1 MSKELMNTTE
11 MKEVISKRTACMKV
25 FEHADHRFTA
35 AIYGTPVHYMK
46 DGRWEEID
54 NRLEAVAD
62 VDEEEIA
69 DGAANKNSDAETAA
83 LQAAEGVSGE
93 AAESVKAKE
102 SAGESD
108 TAANGGDVANIS
120 GAFKVR
126 LSNKVKKKQMVSLG
140 EGSRKLTWGFVDA
153 NSVKRQILKET
164 EAERQPDSAGALEH
178 TADSEKDP
186 TAAYAVRH
194 LKSRILYPEAF
205 QGVDIRY
212 TIGPESLKEDL
223 VLKQADAVHAFTWRY
238 APGGLKARQEGAD
251 IVFEDAGG
259 REAYRLSAPYMTDAA
274 GEVSHGL
281 TLTLTDDGGE
291 KNKEAYVRLE
301 ADAGW
306 LAAEERAYP
315 VVIDP
320 VVTTDVARDKIQDCH
335 VSSFYNTD
343 NFYNS
348 HILKTGRVDGSVL
361 RSYLKFTLPQLNKA
375 SEMVTSAWYVAIR
388 RPGGSDQRRIDIHRV
403 TKDWNSK
410 TVTWDNKPSY
420 DPKVADYI
428 AFSGSGLTRLVF
440 DITGVVKD
448 WYADGKNYGLM
459 MKEHGEE
466 EGTYN
471 EYISS
476 DDNLDDN
483 AATRPQIMI
492 QYVSCEGLE
501 DFWTYHQHDIGRAG
515 TGYVNDYNG
524 SQILVHPTYA
534 LSGSRAPISL
544 SHVFNSSEQGADIG
558 YGKGFRLNYHQTMTA
573 KKIGSTDYYCQ
584 TDGDGTRRYFAKDT
598 TDSKW
603 KDELDQTRILTLD
616 SSNRYTVTDKDGGKQ
631 HFLNGLLVK
640 EEDASGN
647 TLSILHNASKI
658 VKLTDGSGR
667 EVNLAYGSD
676 GHLSKLTDA
685 AGRVTTF
692 GYTNGFLT
700 SITDPD
706 GAVSR
711 FTYDTA
717 AGKGMMLT
725 AADPY
730 GYKVQYSYGSRAPY
744 RVSKVTE
751 YAGSTEGQSLA
762 LAYGHNR
769 TSFTDSKGR
778 KEVYL
783 FDNAGRTVSVRND
796 AGYGAA
802 WQYLDTAKNKNKLS
816 AATDLRYVSP
826 QYLRGV
832 TGGMAGWTRYSNA
845 DHVVVEDSAAGE
857 AYIGTKCIR
866 IRSTAA
872 SGDGAAYQNLTVK
885 AGKRY
890 VFSAYVK
897 ASVSELAAKG
907 RIWLQIEDTAKNL
920 AVVADSVGI
929 TAGTEGFKRLSVAFT
944 APDNGTGNGTSSLRI
959 LARTRN
965 FKGTA
970 WFDGLQMEEGEAAG
984 RLNLVS
990 NNCFQNGMTD
1000 HTALQFAGG
1009 DGVLKTG
1016 AAAQVPTVLKGTVNE
1031 DKVNIRAAAG
1041 TAYQALVMA
1050 PKGTSATIHGA
1061 DYDSDGSIWYAIRA
1075 KIGNKTY
1082 DGYMKGTYLNLSIS
1096 GAVVTVRG
1104 VVAADNLNLRAGAGT
1119 GYSAKTMMAAGT
1131 TVGIK
1136 GAAKDSSGTKWYRLA
1151 FTKNGTQYDGY
1162 ASADYVAV
1170 MRPSTSHAAPSGTLN
1185 VRTEPNTSCS
1195 VAVQIGSSDK
1205 VNIVSHA
1212 GLKNGDL
1219 WYGVKLT
1226 KGGKAYTGYVLSD
1239 LVTVSSTDAPAEIRM
1254 GQQEKV
1260 PGGNGPTGDSVLK
1273 ITGDEKNNKRCYQ
1286 PLAISGKK
1294 GDCFMACGWGYAD
1307 SVSLKE
1313 KFFESDSHAGNSLNS
1328 RKNRH
1333 FGLHINFI
1341 SSDANDR
1348 NDIHYAEFGADCS
1361 EWQFMNTAFVAKH
1374 DYVRVDIGF
1383 CYGNNS
1389 NQAYF
1394 TGLGLYK
1401 EEYGTSFAYDDKGNV
1416 VKVTDQAKKNSSF
1429 EYDTVDNL
1437 KKLMDPK
1444 GNAFKYDY
1452 DKKHRVTGAASAAG
1466 MKYTFAYDNYGNP
1479 VTARTVDSSAE
1490 TDAKKAMTSKA
1501 AYTTGTAEGQYM
1513 ASQTSPEGVTTAYDW
1528 DVTKGLLKNVSVS
1541 SHQADYSYDTMDR
1554 LTKVTGKAAV
1564 NGTEAA
1570 VQVQYTYD
1578 RDRLTK
1584 ITHNGFDYT
1593 FAYDG
1598 FGNRKSVSIA
1608 GKAAVSHDYE
1618 AKNGNLLKS
1627 TYANGWEVAY
1637 TYDNLDRVTE
1647 VKASKD
1653 GTSYTIGRYI
1663 YDKLGRVARFVDGQV
1678 SGKSCTYGYDLTDRL
1693 CEAVFDDGTA
1703 YRYTYDANDCLVKEV
1718 QTTPD
1723 GVRTVT
1729 RGYDADSRET
1739 AVACGSA
1746 KVEKTFD
1753 KLGRLS
1759 SIRRNGGKHTTAYT
1773 YETASDGGQTGRI
1786 KTVKNGSGTWEYA
1799 YDAWGNVSK
1808 ATENGSADSHTYTY
1822 DAQGQL
1828 TREYDPDKKLYLGYQ
1843 YDAGG
1848 NLTEVRSY
1856 PAGAEGGPEGT
1867 GTVLKTFAYD
1877 STWKDQLASVTMD
1890 GKTRNFTYDANGN
1903 LLNGGKYTYSWTKGS
1918 LLEKVTG
1925 DGLEAVYTY
1934 DASGIRTSKK
1944 VNGTTTEYLT
1954 AGGSVLSEKKN
1965 GVWQHYLYDGSGQ
1978 LMAIRY
1984 KGADYYY
1991 IRDGL
1996 MTISGLVDA
2005 NGVAVV
2011 NYRYD
2016 SWGILTGIT
2025 GSMAGTLGKDNPY
2038 RFKGYYYDEETGMY
2052 YLKSRYYQPEICR
2065 FISADEPELTR
2076 ITPMALTDKN
2086 LYAYCDNNPIVRRD
2100 MDGALWGFV
2109 LAGAAVGAAIGAATQ
2124 VIDNAISGRELGDGV
2139 LLAAVGGAITGA
2151 VGATGLGALG
2161 QAYVSGAVAA
2171 ATDVITQVKE
2181 SGKGMQGVK
2190 DIDWMQVNV
2199 SFTLGAVSGARG
2211 GNGLLHKGS
2220 EVTKA
2225 RKIYQRAIKGIR
2237 ERRWSTSKAAG
2248 YLVRSSRNLKKV
2260 VSANYKKA
2268 GRTSF
2273 RMSMVTMVLKKV
2285 IPLF

>member
-54 NRLEAVAD
+54 NRLEAAAD
-62 VDEEEIA
+62 EVPA
-69 DGAANKNSDAETAA
+69 DADDME
-83 LQAAEGVSGE
+83 
-93 AAESVKAKE
+93 
-102 SAGESD
+102 
-108 TAANGGDVANIS
+108 NIS
-120 GAFKVR
+120 GAFRVR

-153 NSVKRQILKET
+153 NAVKRQILKET
-164 EAERQPDSAGALEH
+164 EEEQQPDSAGTEGNASG
-178 TADSEKDP
+178 SEKDP

-205 QGVDIRY
+205 HGVDIRY

-238 APGGLKARQEGAD
+238 APGGLKARQKGTD
-251 IVFEDAGG
+251 IIFEDADG
-259 REAYRLSAPYMTDAA
+259 REVYRLSAPYMTDAA

-306 LAAEERAYP
+306 LAAEERVYP

-403 TKDWNSK
+403 TKDWNSR

-428 AFSGSGLTRLVF
+428 AFSGPSLTRLVF

-631 HFLNGLLVK
+631 HFLNGLLIK

-667 EVNLAYGSD
+667 EVNLTYGSD

-685 AGRVTTF
+685 AGRVTAF

-885 AGKRY
+885 AGKKY
-890 VFSAYVK
+890 VFSAYVR

-920 AVVADSVGI
+920 AVVADSAGI

-1041 TAYQALVMA
+1041 TAYPALVMA

-1131 TVGIK
+1131 AVGIK

-1239 LVTVSSTDAPAEIRM
+1239 LVTVSSTDVPAEIRM

-1313 KFFESDSHAGNSLNS
+1313 KFFESDPHAGNSLNS

-1341 SSDANDR
+1341 SSDTNDR

-1383 CYGNNS
+1383 CYGSNS
-1389 NQAYF
+1389 NNAYF

-1429 EYDTVDNL
+1429 EYDTADNL

-1501 AYTTGTAEGQYM
+1501 VYTTGTAEGQYM
-1513 ASQTSPEGVTTAYDW
+1513 ASQTSPEGVTTAYAW

-1541 SHQADYSYDTMDR
+1541 GHQADYSYDTMDR
-1554 LTKVTGKAAV
+1554 LTKVAGKAAV
-1564 NGTEAA
+1564 NGTETD

-1739 AVACGSA
+1739 TVICGSA

-1786 KTVKNGSGTWEYA
+1786 SSIEHSNGEQSSVEGYG
-1799 YDAWGNVSK
+1799 YDDWGNVSRISRGGK
-1808 ATENGSADSHTYTY
+1808 HAPSTFEY

-1828 TREYDPDKKLYLGYQ
+1828 IKEVNQGQLSIFRYWYDG
-1843 YDAGG
+1843 GG

-1856 PAGAEGGPEGT
+1856 PVPESGEEEGD
-1867 GTVLKTFAYD
+1867 GTVVKKFAYD

-1903 LLNGGKYTYSWTKGS
+1903 LLNDGKYTYSWTKGS

-1944 VNGTTTEYLT
+1944 VNGITTEYLT

-1965 GVWQHYLYDGSGQ
+1965 GIWQHYLYDGSGQ

-1991 IRDGL
+1991 VRNGL
-1996 MTISGLVDA
+1996 MTITGLVDA
-2005 NGVAVV
+2005 NGASVV
-2011 NYRYD
+2011 NYFYD
-2016 SWGILTGIT
+2016 SWGNMLNIT
-2025 GSMAGTLGKDNPY
+2025 GSMAASLGKDNPY

-2065 FISADEPELTR
+2065 FISADDEDVLIDTHVDL
-2076 ITPMALTDKN
+2076 ANKN
-2086 LYAYCDNNPIVRRD
+2086 LYLYCDNNPILKADEEGQIADWLVSA
-2100 MDGALWGFV
+2100 AL
-2109 LAGAAVGAAIGAATQ
+2109 GAAVNVAASFIIAQAMGQDFGVKDVAVAAMT
-2124 VIDNAISGRELGDGV
+2124 
-2139 LLAAVGGAITGA
+2139 
-2151 VGATGLGALG
+2151 GALG
-2161 QAYVSGAVAA
+2161 GFFGGMSGIVKGYGGILLKKYGSAIANGIFTGTVMYRSGASLEASLIGGGVSALLSASGIGDLADLTLVNEGRIVTGNVVAMGA
-2171 ATDVITQVKE
+2171 
-2181 SGKGMQGVK
+2181 
-2190 DIDWMQVNV
+2190 IDLVVNTGYNGI
-2199 SFTLGAVSGARG
+2199 SSAVSTAMTSSSNRKSKTSSSKKYKTK
-2211 GNGLLHKGS
+2211 NAYMMSMKPRKVS
-2220 EVTKA
+2220 EKV
-2225 RKIYQRAIKGIR
+2225 
-2237 ERRWSTSKAAG
+2237 ERR
-2248 YLVRSSRNLKKV
+2248 RNHI
-2260 VSANYKKA
+2260 Y
-2268 GRTSF
+2268 R
-2273 RMSMVTMVLKKV
+2273 VLKYTYRGRLYTRWNK
-2285 IPLF
+2285 IR

>member
-46 DGRWEEID
+46 DGHWEEID
-54 NRLEAVAD
+54 NRLEAAAD
-62 VDEEEIA
+62 EVPA
-69 DGAANKNSDAETAA
+69 DADDME
-83 LQAAEGVSGE
+83 
-93 AAESVKAKE
+93 
-102 SAGESD
+102 
-108 TAANGGDVANIS
+108 NIS
-120 GAFKVR
+120 GAFRVR

-164 EAERQPDSAGALEH
+164 KEQQPDSAGALEH

-223 VLKQADAVHAFTWRY
+223 VLKQSDAVHAFTWRY

-306 LAAEERAYP
+306 LAAEERVYP

-403 TKDWNSK
+403 TKDWNSR

-428 AFSGSGLTRLVF
+428 AFSGPSLTRLVF

-751 YAGSTEGQSLA
+751 YAGSTEGQSLT

-1041 TAYQALVMA
+1041 TAYPALVMA

-1061 DYDSDGSIWYAIRA
+1061 DYDSDGAIWYAIRA

-1104 VVAADNLNLRAGAGT
+1104 MVAADNLNLRAGAGT

-1131 TVGIK
+1131 AVGIK

-1239 LVTVSSTDAPAEIRM
+1239 LVTVSSTDVPAEIRM

-1307 SVSLKE
+1307 SVSLKD
-1313 KFFESDSHAGNSLNS
+1313 KFFESDPHAGNSLNS

-1389 NQAYF
+1389 NNAYF

-1429 EYDTVDNL
+1429 EYDAAGNIA
-1437 KKLMDPK
+1437 KLIDIK
-1444 GNAFKYDY
+1444 GNHFEYTHDDKHRLTGAKSAMNMKYAFVYNSQGGISSAKVVDPSNAAKAITATAEYTKDGSYISKLCDEDGNSTSYGWDTAKGWMTSVTDGEGNRTDYTYDACNRVTKVTSPADINDKEQKISVAYTYKNDRMTQIEHNGFVYELLYDGFGKETAVKIAGTQAVSHTYDSKNGLLRSTSYANGFSIRYEYDTLDRLQKMEALKDGSVIYTCRLIYDKHGQICRRELEGDKSCIWTYEYDLLGRMGKVVSNTGEERLYHYDANGNVDSVTTLCDGNKQTIVYTFDKDDRETKLQAGSAVVSRTYDAYGRRYISDRSSGAFKTTYRY
-1452 DKKHRVTGAASAAG
+1452 AVNAAG
-1466 MKYTFAYDNYGNP
+1466 QPVNRMEAVENNGKKIQYTYDNNGNI
-1479 VTARTVDSSAE
+1479 RTIQDEV
-1490 TDAKKAMTSKA
+1490 
-1501 AYTTGTAEGQYM
+1501 
-1513 ASQTSPEGVTTAYDW
+1513 GVTTYHYDALQRLIREDNVRLNKTIIYTRDAGGNVTQKKVYALSTQENPEGHPEQTIVYAYADGWKDQMTAVDGQAVAYDTAGNVTTYKGRKYSW
-1528 DVTKGLLKNVSVS
+1528 CGNGILTDVIKEDGTQIHYAVNAEGVRMEKKVNGAVAATYFTDGSQILGEKNASGYQSYIYNSGGEIEAIYYKKSVYYYIKNGQQDIIGLCDASGQWVV
-1541 SHQADYSYDTMDR
+1541 DYSYDTW
-1554 LTKVTGKAAV
+1554 
-1564 NGTEAA
+1564 
-1570 VQVQYTYD
+1570 
-1578 RDRLTK
+1578 
-1584 ITHNGFDYT
+1584 
-1593 FAYDG
+1593 
-1598 FGNRKSVSIA
+1598 
-1608 GKAAVSHDYE
+1608 
-1618 AKNGNLLKS
+1618 GNLLK
-1627 TYANGWEVAY
+1627 
-1637 TYDNLDRVTE
+1637 
-1647 VKASKD
+1647 
-1653 GTSYTIGRYI
+1653 
-1663 YDKLGRVARFVDGQV
+1663 
-1678 SGKSCTYGYDLTDRL
+1678 
-1693 CEAVFDDGTA
+1693 
-1703 YRYTYDANDCLVKEV
+1703 
-1718 QTTPD
+1718 
-1723 GVRTVT
+1723 
-1729 RGYDADSRET
+1729 
-1739 AVACGSA
+1739 
-1746 KVEKTFD
+1746 
-1753 KLGRLS
+1753 
-1759 SIRRNGGKHTTAYT
+1759 
-1773 YETASDGGQTGRI
+1773 
-1786 KTVKNGSGTWEYA
+1786 
-1799 YDAWGNVSK
+1799 
-1808 ATENGSADSHTYTY
+1808 
-1822 DAQGQL
+1822 
-1828 TREYDPDKKLYLGYQ
+1828 
-1843 YDAGG
+1843 
-1848 NLTEVRSY
+1848 
-1856 PAGAEGGPEGT
+1856 
-1867 GTVLKTFAYD
+1867 
-1877 STWKDQLASVTMD
+1877 
-1890 GKTRNFTYDANGN
+1890 
-1903 LLNGGKYTYSWTKGS
+1903 
-1918 LLEKVTG
+1918 
-1925 DGLEAVYTY
+1925 
-1934 DASGIRTSKK
+1934 
-1944 VNGTTTEYLT
+1944 
-1954 AGGSVLSEKKN
+1954 AGGS
-1965 GVWQHYLYDGSGQ
+1965 
-1978 LMAIRY
+1978 MA
-1984 KGADYYY
+1984 
-1991 IRDGL
+1991 
-1996 MTISGLVDA
+1996 S
-2005 NGVAVV
+2005 
-2011 NYRYD
+2011 
-2016 SWGILTGIT
+2016 
-2025 GSMAGTLGKDNPY
+2025 TLGVDNPFRY
-2038 RFKGYYYDEETGMY
+2038 RGYYYDTETGLY
-2052 YLKSRYYQPEICR
+2052 YLESRYYNPELGR
-2065 FISADEPELTR
+2065 MMSADSLSVLGMSKT
-2076 ITPMALTDKN
+2076 TLNDKN
-2086 LYAYCDNNPIVRRD
+2086 LYNYCDGNPVGRVDESGNFWAGAIFGGVIGGVAGLMTAGAVAEIEGRKVTAKELVVSGLTGLISGAFAGAMPGLGAIFEWTSGQIFQYTWLGNIAIAGIAAGLSTDGSVKNKVDAALND
-2100 MDGALWGFV
+2100 MVKAAVTGLAFAPPVPV
-2109 LAGAAVGAAIGAATQ
+2109 LESNGNTILGAAVGGIYDMSIAKA
-2124 VIDNAISGRELGDGV
+2124 NSGRKNNTSRTSASSSSKSGYSGRWLVSVEWKY
-2139 LLAAVGGAITGA
+2139 TG
-2151 VGATGLGALG
+2151 
-2161 QAYVSGAVAA
+2161 
-2171 ATDVITQVKE
+2171 
-2181 SGKGMQGVK
+2181 SGKFCWEICTK
-2190 DIDWMQVNV
+2190 RYSD
-2199 SFTLGAVSGARG
+2199 
-2211 GNGLLHKGS
+2211 GS
-2220 EVTKA
+2220 ISV
-2225 RKIYQRAIKGIR
+2225 
-2237 ERRWSTSKAAG
+2237 ERWKYAT
-2248 YLVRSSRNLKKV
+2248 
-2260 VSANYKKA
+2260 
-2268 GRTSF
+2268 
-2273 RMSMVTMVLKKV
+2273 
-2285 IPLF
+2285 